1 MVGQTL
7 SSRSLLLAASLLGP
21 TVASSPAQALSQ
33 EAAVEQCRER
43 VGRPRVMACVQRMMQ
58 TRGGHPQMYLETC
71 REPVKPV
78 VMACVKQAMMKANSR
93 PDVPLAI
100 ATKKEEKST
109 EGALKAGFVAP
120 PRTIADITAMLDNE
134 KPDPAKV
141 EERKA
146 AASKQPPAG
155 ASKTELTQFY
165 IQRANA
171 RAELGQSNLAIED
184 AKQALATGQAE
195 TPQVIARAR
204 QLLALQQIVA
214 GDAKAAKETLEIQL
228 KTVDRPGMKGFV
240 FNTLRLLAQQYI
252 QAGDVSRAEAYLRR
266 GEALLKE
273 ARTSPHPGWR
283 QSYPRFGRGWEGD
296 VETTRAMVFE
306 ARGQLREAE
315 ASYIKAEQW
324 ARSAVDDILKSENP
338 PSMSQLSIGIDSLA
352 GSVGRT
358 RMAQGRLAE
367 AEFDARRAL
376 LSRLKDQGRYTIT
389 TGRFVS
395 ALAAQMIEQ
404 GRYAEAEK
412 LIRSAIDS
420 NKSIGV
426 SEDHPFAVA
435 LLGQLGSA
443 LNYQGKSRGAVS
455 VYDDI
460 DKATAKWEPGR
471 KDRLGYVGSR
481 ITSLYAAGQI
491 EDGVRLAQE
500 QLTKAT
506 DRFGEKSLQAIIMRG
521 NLATGHMH
529 AGRFEDAARE
539 FKITIPLLADVSRDI
554 AGDEGNAGAVTSRLQ
569 NVVETYIAMLAR
581 RAGEGVD
588 VAAETFSLADSIR
601 GRSVQTA
608 LNAANARSFTK
619 DQALADMVRKEQDL
633 GQQIAAQQA
642 TLNNALAADT
652 RDDRAIKATA
662 AQLESSRQALS
673 KLRKD
678 IASRFP
684 SYAELINPKAP
695 SIEQLQAALKPGE
708 AMLSVYIGR
717 RNAFVWA
724 VPKEGKPSFARVA
737 MSPGDIESTV
747 RKLRSS
753 LEPNAAMISDIPA
766 FDVAL
771 AHQLYQ
777 SLLAPVSPGWKDAKS
792 LVVVTNGVLGMLPL
806 GVLPTEAVT
815 IDADEKVLFA
825 SYRNVPWLARSH
837 AITML
842 PSTSAL
848 QALRRLPPGRKDRA
862 NFVAFGDPIFSQEQ
876 ASQLAEAEAKQQVA
890 DSSAVTTRGV
900 PLRRR
905 NAPQLEG
912 VDSAELGLLPRLP
925 DTADELKSIAEALGE
940 DPAKT
945 VKLGA
950 DANETAVKKADLS
963 NYKVVAFAT
972 HGLVPGELNGLTQPA
987 LALSAPAVARSDGDG
1002 LLVMEEILGL
1012 KLDADWVLLSACN
1025 TGAGAGAGLEA
1036 ASGLGRAFFYAG
1048 TRSLLVTNWSVHSQ
1062 SARELVTDLFRRQAQ
1077 DSALSR
1083 GESLRRAMMA
1093 LVDGEGNKD
1102 EKGETLFTYAHPL
1115 FWAPYTIIGEGG

>member
-1 MVGQTL
+1 MANKKFT
-7 SSRSLLLAASLLGP
+7 SSVTVLAAALI
-21 TVASSPAQALSQ
+21 ASISYSTPAKALSQ
-33 EAAVEQCRER
+33 EAAIEQCRER

-58 TRGGHPQMYLETC
+58 SRGGHPQMYIETC
-71 REPVKPV
+71 REPVKPI
-78 VMACVKQAMMKANSR
+78 VMACVKQTLMKANAR
-93 PDVPLAI
+93 PDVPLAMT
-100 ATKKEEKST
+100 TKKEEKST

-120 PRTIADITAMLDNE
+120 PRTISDITAILDNE
-134 KPDPAKV
+134 RPDPAKV

-146 AASKQPPAG
+146 AAAKQPPTG
-155 ASKTELTQFY
+155 ASKSELTQFY
-165 IQRANA
+165 INRANA
-171 RAELGQSNLAIED
+171 RAELGQSALAMAD
-184 AKQALATGQAE
+184 ASQALAVGQAE

-204 QLLALQQIVA
+204 QLLALQQMA
-214 GDAKAAKETLEIQL
+214 SGEGKAARDTLEIQL
-228 KTVDRPGMKGFV
+228 KAVDQPGVKGFM
-240 FNTLRLLAQQYI
+240 FNTLRLLAQQSI
-252 QAGDVSRAEAYLRR
+252 QLGDVSKAEVYLRR
-266 GEALLKE
+266 SEATLKE

-283 QSYPRFGRGWEGD
+283 QSYAKFGRSWEGD
-296 VETTRAMVFE
+296 VEASRAAILE

-315 ASYIKAEQW
+315 ASYVKAEQW
-324 ARSAVDDILKSENP
+324 ARSAVDDILKSENA
-338 PSMSQLSIGIDSLA
+338 PSASQLSIGMDSLV
-352 GSVGRT
+352 GSIA
-358 RMAQGRLAE
+358 RMRLMQGRLAE

-376 LSRLKDQGRYTIT
+376 LSRLKDQGRYTLT

-395 ALAAQMIEQ
+395 GLAAQLIEQ
-404 GRYAEAEK
+404 GRYSEAEK
-412 LIRSAIDS
+412 LIRSAIES

-426 SEDHPFAVA
+426 SDDHAFAVH

-443 LNYQGKSRGAVS
+443 LNYQAKAQEAVA
-455 VYDDI
+455 VYEELDRV
-460 DKATAKWEPGR
+460 TAKWEQGR
-471 KDRLGYVGSR
+471 KDRLGYIGSR
-481 ITSLYAAGQI
+481 VVSLYAAGQI
-491 EDGVRLAQE
+491 EEGVRLSQE
-500 QLTKAT
+500 QLAKAT
-506 DRFGEKSLQAIIMRG
+506 ARFGEKSLQAIIMRG

-529 AGRFEDAARE
+529 AGRFDDAARE
-539 FKITIPLLADVSRDI
+539 FRITIPHLIDVSREI
-554 AGDEGNAGAVTSRLQ
+554 GGDEGNVGAVTARLQ
-569 NVVETYIAMLAR
+569 TVVETYIAMLTR
-581 RAGEGVD
+581 RADQDVD
-588 VAAETFSLADSIR
+588 IAAETFALADSIR
-601 GRSVQTA
+601 GRSVQSA
-608 LNAANARSFTK
+608 LNAANARSFTT
-619 DQALADMVRKEQDL
+619 DPALADIVRKEQDL

-642 TLNNALAADT
+642 TLNNALAAEL
-652 RDDRAIKATA
+652 RDEKAIKATA
-662 AQLESSRQALS
+662 AQLENSRNALGN
-673 KLRKD
+673 LRKE
-678 IASRFP
+678 IARRFP
-684 SYAELINPKAP
+684 TYAELITPKAP

-708 AMLSVYIGR
+708 AMLSVYVGR

-747 RKLRSS
+747 RTLRTS

-771 AHQLYQ
+771 ASRLYQ
-777 SLLAPVSPGWKDAKS
+777 ALLEPVAPGWKDAKS
-792 LVVVTNGVLGMLPL
+792 LIVVTNGVLGMLPL
-806 GVLPTEAVT
+806 GVLPTAEAK
-815 IDADEKVLFA
+815 IDPDEKLLFA
-825 SYRNVPWLARSH
+825 SYRDVPWLARTH

-848 QALRRLPPGRKDRA
+848 QALRRLPAGRKDRA

-876 ASQLAEAEAKQQVA
+876 ATQLADAQAVQQVA
-890 DSSAVTTRGV
+890 DSAATMTRGA
-900 PLRRR
+900 PLKRR

-925 DTADELKSIAEALGE
+925 DTAEELKSIAEALGE

-950 DANETAVKKADLS
+950 DANETAVKKTDLS

-1077 DSALSR
+1077 DGTLSR

-1093 LVDGEGNKD
+1093 LVDGDGSKD
-1102 EKGETLFTYAHPL
+1102 EEGETIFTYAHPL